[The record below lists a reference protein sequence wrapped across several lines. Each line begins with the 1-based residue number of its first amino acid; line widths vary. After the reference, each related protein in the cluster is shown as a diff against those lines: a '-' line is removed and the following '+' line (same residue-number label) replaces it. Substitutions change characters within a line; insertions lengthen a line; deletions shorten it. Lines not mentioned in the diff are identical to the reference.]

1 MRARRVT
8 TKAIGAV
15 GGLLF
20 AAGGALIGSMA
31 AGWFGLERD
40 SNAVFPLL
48 GLGAALFVA
57 GLALAGWIKA
67 LWRAGP
73 EGIAA
78 VVLLVVAPLVYLIS
92 WVIEF
97 AIFGTFALGL
107 GLVLLAV
114 TMWRRR
120 LADPLDRV
128 LVTLA
133 AVGSLTWNTET
144 LSAFLLVG
152 VGLIWSVVVVHLQHP
167 HGRATTSGDASV

>member
-1 MRARRVT
+1 MEVRAR

-20 AAGGALIGSMA
+20 AAGGALIGSMN
-31 AGWFGLERD
+31 AGWLDLERNA
-40 SNAVFPLL
+40 NAVLPLL
-48 GLGAALFVA
+48 GLGVALFVA
-57 GLALAGWIKA
+57 GLALAGWINA
-67 LWRAGP
+67 VWRAGP
-73 EGIAA
+73 DGIAA
-78 VVLLVVAPLVYLIS
+78 VVLLVVAPLLYLVS
-92 WVIEF
+92 WIIEF
-97 AIFGTFALGL
+97 AIFGTIALGL

-114 TMWRRR
+114 AMWRGR

-152 VGLIWSVVVVHLQHP
+152 VGLIWSVVFVHLQRP
-167 HGRATTSGDASV
+167 HE